1 MNSNG
6 DMDKMFDREQA
17 SEYSG
22 EGLNGG
28 GTSSTLADARAIWSD
43 RLDCGWHG
51 VKVADWAGL
60 YLPAKLDADIRF
72 LDLLVDKMPIFAR
85 VAQRRRREAVGDLMR
100 DQYLLPWTRKK
111 YPQFFTEERAG
122 QPVVL
127 KDVEHGFPV
136 AQAKSLVLMA
146 LEAGDVEQA
155 RKRLV
160 YCWLIPTVNCTKVT
174 HGALAARCENFD
186 RPLDRYSRRHEKLQQ
201 VAEQH
206 FDGAAM
212 TLRRFDGTVIDPDQ
226 YSRSQ
231 MLDDLR
237 SIEQLRSIIDDLD
250 GLTFPDPAEEMA
262 YTKRMTNRSRK
273 PADA

>member
-1 MNSNG
+1 
-6 DMDKMFDREQA
+6 MFDEEDVPDYSDDRFEKAEPVNTPADVLAKWSEQ
-17 SEYSG
+17 
-22 EGLNGG
+22 LN
-28 GTSSTLADARAIWSD
+28 R
-43 RLDCGWHG
+43 GWHG
-51 VKVADWAGL
+51 VTVADWVGL

-72 LDLLVDKMPIFAR
+72 LDLLVDKVPTFAR

-111 YPQFFTEERAG
+111 YLQFFAEIRAG
-122 QPVVL
+122 QPIVL

-160 YCWLIPTVNCTKVT
+160 YCWLIPTVNCTNVT
-174 HGALAARCENFD
+174 HRALAARCENFD
-186 RPLDRYSRRHEKLQQ
+186 RPLDRYSSRHEKLQQ

-206 FDGAAM
+206 FHGAAM

-237 SIEQLRSIIDDLD
+237 SIEQLRPIVDGLE
-250 GLTFPDPAEEMA
+250 GLTFPEPDEEQA
-262 YTKRMTNRSRK
+262 YTKRMTKRGRK
-273 PADA
+273 PAAA